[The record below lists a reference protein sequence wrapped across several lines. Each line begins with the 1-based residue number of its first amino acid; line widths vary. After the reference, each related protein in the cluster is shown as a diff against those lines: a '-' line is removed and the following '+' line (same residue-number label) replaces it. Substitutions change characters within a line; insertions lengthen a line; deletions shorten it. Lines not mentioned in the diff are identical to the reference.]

1 MPIVETGFS
10 SANATVDSHVG
21 PLSSVVV
28 EPSPASSAV
37 DLASTNSVI
46 EAPLARSL
54 DDSPEVA
61 SMQQQGQA
69 VSEGDSW
76 ML

>member
-1 MPIVETGFS
+1 
-10 SANATVDSHVG
+10 
-21 PLSSVVV
+21 
-28 EPSPASSAV
+28 
-37 DLASTNSVI
+37 VI

>member
-10 SANATVDSHVG
+10 SGNASVESHAL
-21 PLSSVVV
+21 PLSIEEV
-28 EPSPASSAV
+28 EPSPPISGTALPAQ
-37 DLASTNSVI
+37 
-46 EAPLARSL
+46 APLARSL

-61 SMQQQGQA
+61 SMQQQGSSA
-69 VSEGDSW
+69 SEGDAW